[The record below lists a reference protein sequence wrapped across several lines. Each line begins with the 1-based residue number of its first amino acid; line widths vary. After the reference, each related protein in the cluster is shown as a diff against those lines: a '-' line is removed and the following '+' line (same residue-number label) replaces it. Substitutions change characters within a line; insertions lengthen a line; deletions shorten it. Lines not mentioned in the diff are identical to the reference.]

1 MADARDPTTALER
14 STGVEAGLRE
24 PAAGDVAARLQTALG
39 DGRTAVTIADAAAR
53 SGLGLADAERGLHRL
68 SRRFGGHI
76 AVTERGELEFRFP
89 EGFAVDHERRDAR
102 QVALARTVRGATAV
116 AMWTARLALTVFLL
130 GYSAV
135 FLVGLLIGGVVLT
148 MITDASDA
156 VDGGD
161 LLLRGMV
168 DVLFEGLYW
177 TFHPALAQDP
187 DARAQRDARSSS
199 HLYERINRAFFGP
212 PNPREDPLANRRW
225 LTQEI
230 RARQGRIGRSD
241 VERVIGCTPAEAEAL
256 LTSMLVDFDGRVEV
270 SEDGAIFYVFT
281 ALRPTAALAEREAP
295 VHPAW
300 LFCRP
305 IPRYTGNPDGATFR
319 IALLWAFVTAVA
331 AGCVALDLPWY
342 LAELP
347 LFTALGLAAVPILR
361 VPGHRRRVRAAI
373 ADNGHR
379 AVLGLVHAS
388 AHGGQV
394 LRMQEAAEAWHAA
407 TGRRPDEADLQ
418 RRLIEL
424 GGDLQIAQDGSTG
437 WRFAELEREQRALAA
452 AREQVDDDE
461 RSTGAVVFRT
471 DE

>member
-1 MADARDPTTALER
+1 MADPRDPTTALELP
-14 STGVEAGLRE
+14 TGAVQGPRTRA
-24 PAAGDVAARLQTALG
+24 DVDLATRLQTALG
-39 DGRTAVTIADAAAR
+39 DGRTVTIADAAAR
-53 SGLGLADAERGLHRL
+53 SGLALADAERGLHRL
-68 SRRFGGHI
+68 GRRFGGHI

-89 EGFAVDHERRDAR
+89 EGFAIDHERRDAR
-102 QVALARTVRGATAV
+102 QVAVARVVRGATAV
-116 AMWTARLALTVFLL
+116 ATWTARLALTVFLV
-130 GYSAV
+130 GYSVV
-135 FLVGLLIGGVVLT
+135 FALGLLIGSVVLA
-148 MITDASDA
+148 MITE
-156 VDGGD
+156 DGAPMEGAG
-161 LLLRGMV
+161 LLLYGLV
-168 DVLFEGLYW
+168 DVLFEGIYW
-177 TFHPALAQDP
+177 STHPSIANDP
-187 DARAQRDARSSS
+187 EARALRDARSNS
-199 HLYERINRAFFGP
+199 HLYEQINRAFFGAP
-212 PNPREDPLANRRW
+212 IPREDPLANRRW

-241 VERVIGCTPAEAEAL
+241 VERVTGCTPAEAEAL

-270 SEDGAIFYVFT
+270 SEDGAILYVFT

-305 IPRYTGNPDGATFR
+305 IPQYTGNPDGATFR

-361 VPGHRRRVRAAI
+361 VPGHRRRVRAAL

-388 AHGGQV
+388 ARGGQV
-394 LRMQEAAEAWHAA
+394 LRMQEAVEAWHTA
-407 TGRRPDEADLQ
+407 TGRRPNEADLQ

-424 GGDLQIAQDGSTG
+424 GGDLEIAQDGSTG
-437 WRFAELEREQRALAA
+437 WRFAELEREQRALAT

-461 RSTGAVVFRT
+461 RATGAVVFRT